1 MCTKRVTVTD
11 LNVLDL
17 VAQVCLRRQSEEA
30 TAEDGSGPARYADH
44 EAAGL
49 GADAGSLSM
58 VVLADAWSSKR
69 YVNKSFIF
77 TASMLKADP

>member
-1 MCTKRVTVTD
+1 MSLTWLLRFACDTD
-11 LNVLDL
+11 LKKPPLKMVVGLHTTL
-17 VAQVCLRRQSEEA
+17 TVKLR
-30 TAEDGSGPARYADH
+30 
-44 EAAGL
+44 GL